1 MTMPYGLV
9 SVNNKY
15 SETSLNA
22 LTVLGL
28 GINWVV
34 LNCRTL
40 QKEERRCLEKPT
52 EKRSINYTR
61 SNFETGYH

>member
-1 MTMPYGLV
+1 MPYGLV

-15 SETSLNA
+15 CETSLI
-22 LTVLGL
+22 TQSVLGL

-34 LNCRTL
+34 LNCRNL
-40 QKEERRCLEKPT
+40 QKEERRCEEKPT
-52 EKRSINYTR
+52 EKRSINYMR